1 MSGGVWVVS
10 RCLLG
15 EPCRYDGASRESAA
29 VRAFLASAGG
39 TVCAVCPECDCGLG
53 CPRPPMSLSR
63 DAGGVVRLTDE
74 RGVEQTERLLAW
86 CGACVERLRGQDVR
100 GFVLKS
106 RSPSCGVGNT
116 PVAGCEHPGDGLF
129 AAAARAAFPGVPLLS
144 EWEVPG
150 GAEALSE
157 STLLKRVERV
167 ARMLLAGSEACHD
180 WDHTLRVRANA
191 RRLMEREPCDRQVVE
206 AATLL
211 HDIGRPAEVASG
223 GRLDHAAHGASLAEE
238 WLRAV
243 GVRDESLVR
252 RVGRCVRCH
261 RFRSREPGACPTT
274 LEERIVYDADK
285 LDSIGAIGIG
295 RAFHFAGGLG
305 ARVHNRASEALAGA
319 SYGREDSAYREY
331 LVKLRHVHG
340 RMLTAAGRELA
351 ERRHRFMEA
360 FFAELNAECGL
371 EEETTAPKK

>member
-63 DAGGVVRLTDE
+63 DTGGVVRLTDE

-129 AAAARAAFPGVPLLS
+129 AAAARAAFPGVPRLS
-144 EWEVPG
+144 GSEVPG
-150 GAEALSE
+150 GAEPQSE
-157 STLLKRVERV
+157 
-167 ARMLLAGSEACHD
+167 
-180 WDHTLRVRANA
+180 
-191 RRLMEREPCDRQVVE
+191 
-206 AATLL
+206 
-211 HDIGRPAEVASG
+211 
-223 GRLDHAAHGASLAEE
+223 
-238 WLRAV
+238 
-243 GVRDESLVR
+243 
-252 RVGRCVRCH
+252 
-261 RFRSREPGACPTT
+261 
-274 LEERIVYDADK
+274 
-285 LDSIGAIGIG
+285 
-295 RAFHFAGGLG
+295 
-305 ARVHNRASEALAGA
+305 
-319 SYGREDSAYREY
+319 
-331 LVKLRHVHG
+331 
-340 RMLTAAGRELA
+340 
-351 ERRHRFMEA
+351 
-360 FFAELNAECGL
+360 
-371 EEETTAPKK
+371 